1 MTIENRTEE
10 TTGHA
15 EITASPAEAEYP
27 DLLRMGHVFVTSVG
41 HRNFVDGFYGALDV
55 AIGGD
60 GWYYVLN
67 KVDPRLRLFEKL
79 RFAKVDL
86 NDQYEP
92 NIFLTIDGKYEE
104 YDNETL
110 PGPVCCDSDLNGT
123 LFLTDEHANK
133 VALLST
139 DGVMQSYWG
148 ESGDEPGQLNAP
160 SGISWQPDGTL
171 WVVSTRSSRVQQ
183 FTRDGEYLRGFG
195 EFGTEPGQLNYPWGI
210 AVDPVDGSVLVTDW
224 RNDRVQRFTP
234 GGELMHVFDSLVPG
248 KAPLN
253 RPSDVAVDAHGDVY
267 VCDRGND
274 RVVQFNHRGLFIE
287 SLHGDAPM
295 TERGANRLMGNP
307 DMLRWRDYIPDLE
320 REKRFWR
327 PISVKVDDQFRVFVV
342 DAARFRMQ
350 VYQKTFRE
358 LDPGQI
364 DPVDTYTDP
373 KIN

>member
-1 MTIENRTEE
+1 MT
-10 TTGHA
+10 GQA
-15 EITASPAEAEYP
+15 EDTAAPAEAKYP
-27 DLLRMGHVFVTSVG
+27 DLLRMGHVFVTSIG

-55 AIGGD
+55 AFGGD

-92 NIFLTIDGKYEE
+92 NIFLSIDGKSEE
-104 YDNETL
+104 YDNEMF
-110 PGPVCCDSDLNGT
+110 PGPVCCDSDQNGT
-123 LFLTDEHANK
+123 LFFTDEQANK
-133 VALLST
+133 VVLLST
-139 DGVMQSYWG
+139 DGVVQSYWG
-148 ESGDEPGQLNAP
+148 ESGDGPGQLNAP
-160 SGISWQPDGTL
+160 SGIAWQPDGTL
-171 WVVSTRSSRVQQ
+171 WVVSTRSPRVQQ
-183 FTRDGEYLRGFG
+183 FTRDGKYLRGFG
-195 EFGTEPGQLNYPWGI
+195 EFGTEPGQLNYPWGVS
-210 AVDPVDGSVLVTDW
+210 VDPIDGSVLVADW

-234 GGELMHVFDSLVPG
+234 DGELKHVFDTLAPG
-248 KAPLN
+248 KAPLK

-287 SLHGDAPM
+287 SLYGDAPM
-295 TERGANRLMGNP
+295 TERGANRLMANP

-350 VYQKTFRE
+350 IYRKTFRE
-358 LDPGQI
+358 LDSGQI
-364 DPVDTYTDP
+364 DPVETYTDP